1 MYIQMDGRTVQINRY
16 VYIDRWTYGSDRQIW
31 TYGADRQIDGWM
43 VQIDRLMDGWLD
55 GYNV

>member
-1 MYIQMDGRTVQINRY
+1 MYIQMDGRTVQIDRY
-16 VYIDRWTYGSDRQIW
+16 VYIDRWTYGSDRYVYIQM
-31 TYGADRQIDGWM
+31 DGRM